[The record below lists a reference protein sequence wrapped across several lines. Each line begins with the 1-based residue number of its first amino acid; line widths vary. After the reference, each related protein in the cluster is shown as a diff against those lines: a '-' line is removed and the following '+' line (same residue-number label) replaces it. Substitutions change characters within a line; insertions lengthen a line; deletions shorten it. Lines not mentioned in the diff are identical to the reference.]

1 MRGWFRVIWA
11 VLDTSRN
18 AFPAIIAA
26 PLCTPPFAFEHGAT
40 TATVPGCANC
50 FSVSAFPVAPHSRV
64 TSTREADR
72 PDALAARITNLCNV
86 GAVLFE
92 ELVSL
97 ARGELHFGLL
107 LSFSLSRRSSQQS
120 KHAPRKRSHQHV
132 SELWRIMFLPR
143 GLPRSVD
150 TIFARSRREAAV

>member
-40 TATVPGCANC
+40 TATVPGCGNC

-72 PDALAARITNLCNV
+72 PDALAARIANLCNV

-97 ARGELHFGLL
+97 ARGELHSGLL
-107 LSFSLSRRSSQQS
+107 LIFSLSSVKPQIARLVHANRRPAEQTRPEETF
-120 KHAPRKRSHQHV
+120 APST
-132 SELWRIMFLPR
+132 FPNC
-143 GLPRSVD
+143 
-150 TIFARSRREAAV
+150 A